1 LRVADNYSL
10 CFNDPFFRI
19 ITDNQ
24 MDKQL
29 KEHGMSGPNCNSEM
43 PGNYGNCSEC
53 GTGLQ
58 YGRENGDLLKTVEN
72 YDPAIRVSPGLIQGA
87 DKIIRWV
94 YELNMWKN
102 PVILFTV
109 WKVLLLASLV
119 PALLMLTLTLFDGDG
134 LIAAFTI
141 FIYIFS
147 LSVGAITALLVIAY
161 PLVAFLNGGKYCVI
175 FEMDELGIRHIQM
188 KKQYKKARIIAAI
201 TTVAGIM
208 SGSAQ
213 AAGAGMLAGSR
224 RELQSEFAK
233 VKRLIIDETRNTII
247 LEGRYF
253 QNQVYVEKA
262 DFAYVCD
269 YIASRCRNA
278 VIRSRK
284 AKE

>member
-1 LRVADNYSL
+1 
-10 CFNDPFFRI
+10 
-19 ITDNQ
+19 
-24 MDKQL
+24 
-29 KEHGMSGPNCNSEM
+29 MSGPNCNSEM

-53 GTGLQ
+53 GAGLQ
-58 YGRENGDLLKTVEN
+58 CGRENGDLLKTVEN